1 VGEIGLK
8 KKWFIFFLILI
19 SIFMLISLYIE
30 EEGVLEE
37 EKVVEK
43 KVDDFV
49 IHMKVEREK
58 SGIEVHHSLQYIG
71 EGKVEILHQTPL
83 ISVSMPNK
91 NHDFT
96 GSLIHKK
103 MAKGNIYYQEPKILS
118 PIEEK
123 GECNLYVRA
132 KFLVN
137 NKLVNIE
144 HVEPLMF
151 N

>member
-1 VGEIGLK
+1 
-8 KKWFIFFLILI
+8 
-19 SIFMLISLYIE
+19 
-30 EEGVLEE
+30 
-37 EKVVEK
+37 
-43 KVDDFV
+43 
-49 IHMKVEREK
+49 MKVEREK

-71 EGKVEILHQTPL
+71 EGAVEILHQTPL
-83 ISVSMPNK
+83 ISVSLLDK

-96 GSLIHKK
+96 GSLIQKK
-103 MAKGNIYYQEPKILS
+103 LNKGNIYYQESKILS
-118 PIEEK
+118 PIDVK

-137 NKLVNIE
+137 NKLVNID

>member
-1 VGEIGLK
+1 MGTIGLK
-8 KKWFIFFLILI
+8 KIGVICFLIFA
-19 SIFMLISLYIE
+19 SIFMLISLYGE
-30 EEGVLEE
+30 EEGVLEK
-37 EKVVEK
+37 EKVIEK
-43 KVDDFV
+43 KANDFV

-71 EGKVEILHQTPL
+71 EGAVEILHQTPL
-83 ISVSMPNK
+83 ISVSLLDK

-96 GSLIHKK
+96 GSLIQKK
-103 MAKGNIYYQEPKILS
+103 LNKGNIYYQESKILS
-118 PIEEK
+118 PIDVK

-137 NKLVNIE
+137 NKLVNID